1 MDIFGA
7 ARKKIGNAIAGTSSN
22 AAPSTISSSV
32 SASDPLLEQAIELL
46 DDEPQITDSDL
57 AHELGLNNSQDVQT
71 YRRAAQQALAHARS
85 PQAAPPKQ
93 PNILQQTA
101 MIPATQQTINLHY
114 PQAQPPSV
122 SYDVAMTPE
131 QLKARRV
138 AQIENADIGRSKH
151 VRFFILLVTCWLF
164 VGPPWYVVLTTSE
177 VGWALSRRAFNWQD
191 QTSVNFYAGALFI
204 ELGMMFSTF
213 FLAYLR
219 QVQADQENRNRLINR
234 AVTGLT
240 IVWLCLA
247 GISAFGQ
254 FYYLFNASGTTQLDY
269 FHIAFVV
276 SRVVAFTVVDF
287 ATAFYLSRIQST
299 LDEIM
304 ESGRKK
310 GKYHTEMAE
319 VDGELIQKTAEADMK
334 VEQARTD
341 MDDKRRKNEIANRVI
356 VTMTEA
362 GLKVIEAKFSGKEQ
376 LPPPEEM
383 KQVEQSEQ
391 NTNNAP

>member
-7 ARKKIGNAIAGTSSN
+7 ARKKIGNAIAGN
-22 AAPSTISSSV
+22 SSSTGSSGGSV
-32 SASDPLLEQAIELL
+32 NADPLLEQAIELL

-57 AHELGLNNSQDVQT
+57 AHELGLNNIQDAQR
-71 YRRAAQQALAHARS
+71 YRRAAQHALAQPSSS
-85 PQAAPPKQ
+85 PQVPQ
-93 PNILQQTA
+93 PNTLQQTG
-101 MIPATQQTINLHY
+101 MIPATQQTINLQY

-177 VGWALSRRAFNWQD
+177 VGWALSRRSFNWQD

-240 IVWLCLA
+240 IVWLSLA

-254 FYYLFNASGTTQLDY
+254 FYYLFNASGAGQLDY
-269 FHIAFVV
+269 FHIAFVI

-334 VEQARTD
+334 VEQSRTD

-362 GLKVIEAKFSGKEQ
+362 GLKVIESKFASKEQQ
-376 LPPPEEM
+376 LPPPSDDT
-383 KQVEQSEQ
+383 KQNDQLGQ
-391 NTNNAP
+391 GGDNTP